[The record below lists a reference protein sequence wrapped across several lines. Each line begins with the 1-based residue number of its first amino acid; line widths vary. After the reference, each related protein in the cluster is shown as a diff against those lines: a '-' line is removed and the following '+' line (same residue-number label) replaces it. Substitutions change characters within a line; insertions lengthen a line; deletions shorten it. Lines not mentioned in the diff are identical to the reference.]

1 MKKNNQNPYADI
13 VIDPVPSF
21 IIRYGVILVCL
32 FLALCAFIGQN
43 VVIPKEKKVQVFVK
57 QVESSADTLKVSF
70 HINSDDMNIFYYY
83 NQDAILQ
90 IVDNSH
96 QTENITNYAL
106 NRVSVRYNNCIMAEL
121 TYNKDELS
129 TILAELNKNT
139 PQTYYIINKMDDQSL
154 SNHIFESLF
163 SLF

>member
-32 FLALCAFIGQN
+32 FLALCALIGQN

-57 QVESSADTLKVSF
+57 HVENSADTLKVAF
-70 HINSDDMNIFYYY
+70 HINSDDINVFYYY
-83 NQDAILQ
+83 NQDATLQ

-96 QTENITNYAL
+96 PTEIVTNYAL
-106 NRVSVRYNNCIMAEL
+106 NRVSVNHNNCIIAEL
-121 TYNKDELS
+121 TCNKDELPK
-129 TILAELNKNT
+129 ILAELNKKT

-154 SNHIFESLF
+154 SEHIFKSLYSLF
-163 SLF
+163 